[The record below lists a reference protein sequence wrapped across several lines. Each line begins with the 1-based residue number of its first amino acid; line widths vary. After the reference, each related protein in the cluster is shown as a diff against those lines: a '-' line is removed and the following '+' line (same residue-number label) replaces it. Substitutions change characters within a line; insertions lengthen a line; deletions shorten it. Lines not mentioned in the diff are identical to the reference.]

1 MYTVRKLKIGKTLQL
16 DALTSASGELYS
28 QTLVSFWRT
37 VRKKN
42 LWLKPSSLMRW
53 HNSKEMHAHSADAV
67 VQSFCTSLKSWRKR
81 RKTDPEAR
89 PPKKRRRFFKVQ
101 WKNSAIRLKD
111 GKLLL
116 SNGKGNLP
124 VSIDWKWQIPILVEI
139 GWDGQQYELRAVYD
153 VKQEIQAIGN
163 KVAGVDLGEI
173 HMAVSHDGENCHILN
188 GRLLRS
194 KRQYQN
200 KVKAKLSAI
209 TDTKKKGSNRWKK
222 AIKSKKKQLRR
233 LNNQIN
239 DILHKQTT
247 ALISTLYEEGVQKL
261 VIGDIRDIRK
271 DLDYGKK
278 ANQKLHQMISGKT
291 RWMLSYKAER
301 FGMSIDLQEES
312 YTSQECPACGRRHKP
327 SGREYICRC
336 GFRYHRDGVGGFNI
350 RKKYLGSGPVVGVMA
365 PPTGI
370 RFVPNARVARS
381 ASILR
386 EAAGF

>member
-16 DALTSASGELYS
+16 DALASASGELYS
-28 QTLVSFWRT
+28 QTLLAFWRT

-67 VQSFCTSLKSWRKR
+67 VQSFCSSLKSWRKR
-81 RKTDPEAR
+81 RKADPEAR

-116 SNGKGNLP
+116 SNGKGNPP
-124 VSIDWKWQIPILVEI
+124 VSIDWKWQTPTLVEI
-139 GWDGQQYELRAVYD
+139 GWDGQQYELRAVYA
-153 VKQEIQAIGN
+153 VKQEIQPIGS
-163 KVAGVDLGEI
+163 KVAGIDTGEI
-173 HMAVSHDGENCHILN
+173 HMAVSHDGQTCHILN

-200 KVKAKLSAI
+200 KVKAKLSAKA
-209 TDTKKKGSNRWKK
+209 DTKKKGSNRWEKT
-222 AIKSKKKQLRR
+222 IKSKKKQLYK
-233 LNNQIN
+233 LNNQIK
-239 DILHKQTT
+239 DVLHKQTT
-247 ALISTLYEEGVQKL
+247 AVISTLYEEGVQKL

-271 DLDYGKK
+271 DLNYGKK
-278 ANQKLHQMISGKT
+278 ANQKLHQMVSGQI

-301 FGMSIDLQEES
+301 FGMSVDLQEES

-327 SGREYICRC
+327 SGREYVCRC

-370 RFVPNARVARS
+370 RFTPNARVARS
-381 ASILR
+381 ASMLR